1 MVQPRF
7 NLIGIDVKP
16 RRTAHR
22 PRRNRYKSTSTSV
35 WLFPAALV
43 LLTLVFVAFGWTR

>member
-7 NLIGIDVKP
+7 NLIGVDVKP
-16 RRTAHR
+16 RRTGPR
-22 PRRNRYKSTSTSV
+22 PRRNRFNRSTSV